1 VKGLRAINTDGF
13 GVADNLGIVRILDA
27 GNYVFLAIS
36 NPTLGASIYRSTD
49 GEDWELISA
58 HGIVGNSANHLV
70 LSLVWFNDALYAGT
84 WQILTPSLGARLFR
98 ANAKAGDVN
107 DIEWEPVTLDGFG
120 NMNNSA
126 FTSGIVFK
134 GYIYFGAFNPS
145 QGTEIWRSK
154 TGDPHDWEMCAPKSF
169 NRPDNSDS
177 TTMYVHKGYLYLG
190 TEVAR
195 ISSTGSAAI
204 PSMGTAI
211 YRTAGGGGEIT
222 WEQVN
227 IDGFGEVENSNTGA
241 ITVFGRYMYA
251 GVWNPSG
258 CQVWRSDMQG
268 ELPWTWEKVMT
279 GGSGAPRNQT
289 IFSVAVLDGR
299 IYFGCIGSHLG
310 ILGLDLG
317 EGKLLTSE
325 DGVDWTEIKSA
336 DFISGRIWGVG
347 SLATYQ
353 GKLYIGLL
361 APLLLPLGARCQL
374 WVYEPLQ

>member
-1 VKGLRAINTDGF
+1 VKELRAINTNGF

-27 GNYVFLAIS
+27 GNYLFLAIS
-36 NPTLGASIYRSTD
+36 NPTLGATIYRSTD

-58 HGIVGNSANHLV
+58 HGIVGNNTNHLV
-70 LSLVWFNDALYAGT
+70 ISLVWFNDALYAGT
-84 WQILTPSLGARLFR
+84 WQLLTPSLGARLFR

-120 NMNNSA
+120 NLNNSA

-145 QGTEIWRSK
+145 EGTEIWRSK
-154 TGDPHDWEMCAPKSF
+154 TGARDDWEMCAPKSF
-169 NRPDNSDS
+169 NRPDNTDS
-177 TTMYVHKGYLYLG
+177 TTMYHYKGYLYVG
-190 TEVAR
+190 TEVER
-195 ISSTGSAAI
+195 T
-204 PSMGTAI
+204 PSLGTAV
-211 YRTAGGGGEIT
+211 YRTAGGEGEIT

-227 IDGFGEVENSNTGA
+227 NDGFGEVENSNTGA

-251 GVWNPSG
+251 GAWNPNG

-268 ELPWTWEKVMT
+268 DLPWTWEKVMT
-279 GGSGAPRNQT
+279 GGSGAPGNQS
-289 IFSVAVLDGR
+289 IFSVAVLNDR
-299 IYFGCIGSHLG
+299 IYFGCIGAQLG
-310 ILGLDLG
+310 MLGLNLR

-325 DGVDWTEIKSA
+325 DGVDWTEIKNA

-374 WVYEPLQ
+374 WVYEPSQ

>member
-1 VKGLRAINTDGF
+1 MKELRAINTDGF
-13 GVADNLGIVRILDA
+13 GAVDNLGITAILNA

-36 NPTLGASIYRSTD
+36 NPTLGATIYRSTD

-58 HGIVGNSANHLV
+58 HGIVGNSANTVV

-84 WQILTPSLGARLFR
+84 WQLLTPSLGARLFR

-120 NMNNSA
+120 NLNNNA
-126 FTSGIVFK
+126 FTSGIVFD

-145 QGTEIWRSK
+145 EGTEMWRSK
-154 TGDPHDWEMCAPKSF
+154 TGDPDDWEMCAPKSF

-177 TTMYVHKGYLYLG
+177 TTMYVHEGYLYLG

-195 ISSTGSAAI
+195 T

-211 YRTAGGGGEIT
+211 YRTAGGEGKIT

-227 IDGFGEVENSNTGA
+227 IDGFGEVENNNTGA

-251 GVWNPSG
+251 GAWNPNG
-258 CQVWRSDMQG
+258 CQVWRGDMQG

-279 GGSGAPRNQT
+279 GGSGSPRNQT
-289 IFSVAVLDGR
+289 IFSMAVLDDR
-299 IYFGCIGSHLG
+299 IYVGCIGSQFG
-310 ILGLDLG
+310 ILGSDLR
-317 EGKLLTSE
+317 EGKLLASE
-325 DGVDWTEIKSA
+325 DGVDWTEIKNA

-353 GKLYIGLL
+353 GKLYIGLY